1 MSTAMNKINKLGLS
15 SILNLGEI
23 RIKPKQYIPIID
35 AQFTN
40 AKIKEKQITRKCMTD
55 SSN

>member
-23 RIKPKQYIPIID
+23 RIKPKQYVPIID